1 MHIELVVTGPIQ
13 ENCYIVMDES
23 THDAII
29 VDPGD
34 DAPKIE
40 AAVAK
45 LGATPHAIVNTH
57 CHFDHV
63 GAVEAVRRAYNIP
76 FYIHPKDQE
85 MLERASASAE
95 RFGLPMEQPRVDRF
109 IHEGETVTV
118 GAGMLTVRFTP
129 GHCPGHIVLVG
140 DGFALVGD
148 VLFAGSVGRTDLP
161 GTSWDELARSIET
174 QLMTLP
180 DDTVVYPGHGPRT
193 TIGRERA
200 TNPFLQ
206 GM

>member
-1 MHIELVVTGPIQ
+1 
-13 ENCYIVMDES
+13 
-23 THDAII
+23 
-29 VDPGD
+29 
-34 DAPKIE
+34 
-40 AAVAK
+40 
-45 LGATPHAIVNTH
+45 
-57 CHFDHV
+57 
-63 GAVEAVRRAYNIP
+63 
-76 FYIHPKDQE
+76 

-109 IHEGETVTV
+109 IHEGETVAV

-129 GHCPGHIVLVG
+129 GDCPGHIVLVG
-140 DGFALVGD
+140 EGFVLVGD

-180 DDTVVYPGHGPRT
+180 DATVVYPGHGPRT